1 MNTTLID
8 PKMLGFWARCIR
20 DAQHLSQE
28 ALAANASVDI
38 RTVQRF
44 EAGKT
49 VNLTSRRALAKALG
63 YDNPD
68 VFDDPK
74 FAEEVLKFLDGL
86 KAIQQKSLDNQH
98 PDSVRVKAQA
108 LGSGAEAMRFADAVS
123 AMSSDIY
130 DGLPDA
136 AKEVAARF
144 CDYLQELMDLDDFP
158 MSGRLGIAKEL
169 NDLLQDLR
177 EKGAHARY
185 YGANATRNLTGPAYV
200 SRKGDSH
207 AESRDTIQASHSHAD
222 PATCRDS
229 RENRNQPQERRQAP
243 RPDGPG

>member
-1 MNTTLID
+1 MNHTLID

-68 VFDDPK
+68 VFDDPT
-74 FAEEVLKFLDGL
+74 FAEEVLKFFDGL
-86 KAIQQKSLDNQH
+86 KAIQQKSLDDQH
-98 PDSVRVKAQA
+98 PDSVRVKAQT
-108 LGSGAEAMRFADAVS
+108 LDSGAEAIRFADAVN
-123 AMSSDIY
+123 AMSFDVY

-136 AKEVAARF
+136 AKEVAVGF
-144 CDYLQELMDLDDFP
+144 CDYMQELMDLDDFP
-158 MSGRLGIAKEL
+158 ASGRLGIAKEL
-169 NDLLQDLR
+169 DDLLQDLR
-177 EKGAHARY
+177 EKGAHAY
-185 YGANATRNLTGPAYV
+185 FATRDRKFRGPDWGDKPSWELTVGFLVIVPTDRQLKELYIP
-200 SRKGDSH
+200 RKSKF
-207 AESRDTIQASHSHAD
+207 A
-222 PATCRDS
+222 
-229 RENRNQPQERRQAP
+229 
-243 RPDGPG
+243 

>member
-1 MNTTLID
+1 
-8 PKMLGFWARCIR
+8 
-20 DAQHLSQE
+20 
-28 ALAANASVDI
+28 
-38 RTVQRF
+38 VQRF

-74 FAEEVLKFLDGL
+74 FAEEVLKFFDGL
-86 KAIQQKSLDNQH
+86 KAIQQKSLDDQH

-158 MSGRLGIAKEL
+158 ISGRLGIAKEL
-169 NDLLQDLR
+169 DDLLQDLR
-177 EKGAHARY
+177 EKGAHAY
-185 YGANATRNLTGPAYV
+185 FATRDRKFRGPDW
-200 SRKGDSH
+200 GDKP
-207 AESRDTIQASHSHAD
+207 SRDVTVGFLVIVPTDRQLKELYI
-222 PATCRDS
+222 PRKS
-229 RENRNQPQERRQAP
+229 RFA
-243 RPDGPG
+243 